1 MKKMLVV
8 DGNSIVNRAYYGVK
22 PLTTSYGLHTNAV
35 FGMINILD
43 KHISTLSPDYC
54 AIAFDLKAP
63 TFRHEMY
70 PEYKAGRRPMP
81 PELAEQFPIAK
92 DAAEALGFKRL
103 ELPGYEADDILGT
116 LSEFADDNMT
126 VYLLT
131 GDRDSLQLIG
141 QNVHV
146 LLATNSDTID
156 FDIKAFYEK
165 YSVLPSQYVD
175 VKALMGDSSDNIPG
189 VRGIGEKTAFS
200 LISQF
205 GSLDD
210 LYEALPE
217 AKLTPSV
224 KNKLTDGRESAYMS
238 RTLAQICRDVPL
250 DITLDML
257 AYPGIDT
264 AKAFNLF
271 KKLEFSAFIKRYNL
285 QKKVN
290 SFESA
295 AGSDATSEIK
305 MYDKNDLS
313 LLDKQGIVASVS
325 LDTNE
330 DLYIYDGDAVLK
342 IESSDISAL
351 SGKLAAFL
359 DGRNSI
365 VCYDCK
371 ALYKQTDRYGVYFR
385 SCFFDVMLAAY
396 VINSGEGSY
405 ELSRLVIAYLGESA
419 NERIPAAVYIY
430 DLYDVLRKRLSNDG
444 LDSLMYDIEM
454 PLSQVLTEM
463 ENTGFHISP
472 SGIKEY
478 GEVLSTLAKDYETRI
493 YAEAGTDFNINSP
506 KQLGDVLF
514 NQLKI
519 PYPKKSKGSYSTSA
533 EILEKLRPFYP
544 IVDDVLEYRKVTKLK
559 STYVDGLLREADQNG
574 RVHTTFKQTG
584 TATGR
589 LSSTEP
595 NLQNI
600 PIRTELGR
608 QMRRFFVPE
617 NENYLLIDADY
628 SQIEL
633 RLLAH
638 IAGDEAMIEAFKS
651 GKDIHSS
658 TAQTIFGVSESEVT
672 LEMRKKAKAINFGIL
687 YGMGEFTLSNDLKIS
702 RAKAKEYIKNYLDGF
717 PKVDAYLK
725 DTIKFAYEN
734 GYVTTMYGR
743 RRYIPE
749 LSGQNKTLRAFGE
762 RVAMNSPIQ
771 GSAADIIK
779 IAMINVFRRLRDEK
793 LDARLI
799 LQVHDELLIEASRQ
813 CAERAKKIL
822 CEEMESAAKLKVPL
836 TVDVQIGDSWYY
848 EK

>member
-165 YSVLPSQYVD
+165 YGVLPSQYVD

-210 LYEALPE
+210 VYEALPE

-271 KKLEFSAFIKRYNL
+271 KKLEFSAFIKRYDL
-285 QKKVN
+285 QK
-290 SFESA
+290 
-295 AGSDATSEIK
+295 
-305 MYDKNDLS
+305 
-313 LLDKQGIVASVS
+313 
-325 LDTNE
+325 
-330 DLYIYDGDAVLK
+330 
-342 IESSDISAL
+342 
-351 SGKLAAFL
+351 
-359 DGRNSI
+359 RSI
-365 VCYDCK
+365 
-371 ALYKQTDRYGVYFR
+371 R
-385 SCFFDVMLAAY
+385 
-396 VINSGEGSY
+396 
-405 ELSRLVIAYLGESA
+405 
-419 NERIPAAVYIY
+419 
-430 DLYDVLRKRLSNDG
+430 
-444 LDSLMYDIEM
+444 
-454 PLSQVLTEM
+454 
-463 ENTGFHISP
+463 
-472 SGIKEY
+472 
-478 GEVLSTLAKDYETRI
+478 
-493 YAEAGTDFNINSP
+493 
-506 KQLGDVLF
+506 
-514 NQLKI
+514 
-519 PYPKKSKGSYSTSA
+519 
-533 EILEKLRPFYP
+533 
-544 IVDDVLEYRKVTKLK
+544 
-559 STYVDGLLREADQNG
+559 
-574 RVHTTFKQTG
+574 
-584 TATGR
+584 
-589 LSSTEP
+589 
-595 NLQNI
+595 
-600 PIRTELGR
+600 
-608 QMRRFFVPE
+608 
-617 NENYLLIDADY
+617 
-628 SQIEL
+628 
-633 RLLAH
+633 
-638 IAGDEAMIEAFKS
+638 
-651 GKDIHSS
+651 
-658 TAQTIFGVSESEVT
+658 
-672 LEMRKKAKAINFGIL
+672 
-687 YGMGEFTLSNDLKIS
+687 
-702 RAKAKEYIKNYLDGF
+702 
-717 PKVDAYLK
+717 
-725 DTIKFAYEN
+725 
-734 GYVTTMYGR
+734 
-743 RRYIPE
+743 
-749 LSGQNKTLRAFGE
+749 LRAPQAQMQ
-762 RVAMNSPIQ
+762 RP
-771 GSAADIIK
+771 K
-779 IAMINVFRRLRDEK
+779 
-793 LDARLI
+793 
-799 LQVHDELLIEASRQ
+799 
-813 CAERAKKIL
+813 
-822 CEEMESAAKLKVPL
+822 
-836 TVDVQIGDSWYY
+836 
-848 EK
+848 